1 MLFKARIIAKN
12 TFVETLRQPI
22 YAIIVVIALL
32 LFLLSP
38 SVAMYTLD
46 EDIKMLREIGLSTL
60 FLAGL
65 FIAIFSATGAVTEE
79 IESKTI
85 TTVIS
90 KPIGRPTFIIGKF
103 LGVVAA
109 VALSHYICTI
119 ALMMAIRHGVLETAT
134 SERDWPV
141 VAAVIGIVLV
151 AVILSAF
158 LNYTYD
164 WSFCST
170 AIITTAVL
178 GTVAM
183 VFLFFIDRHWKFNPQ
198 NNGLQFFEA
207 YASLLLLFAL
217 IVLVAV
223 AVMFSTRFNVI
234 LTMCSCIGVFL
245 LGLVSD
251 WVFGR
256 FAESHLWAKVGW
268 ALVPNLQVFWISDAI
283 YEGAV
288 LTAGYLGQV
297 AAYAAMYTTAAL
309 LVAIGLFQRRQ
320 VG

>member
-22 YAIIVVIALL
+22 YAVIVVFALL

-79 IESKTI
+79 IESRTI

-109 VALSHYICTI
+109 VALAHYICTI

-141 VAAVIGIVLV
+141 VAVVIGVILL
-151 AVILSAF
+151 AVILTAF

-164 WSFCST
+164 WSFCAT
-170 AIITTAVL
+170 AIITTASL
-178 GTVAM
+178 ATVGM
-183 VFLFFIDRHWKFNPQ
+183 IFLFFVDRHWRFNPQ
-198 NNGLQFFEA
+198 NNGLHFFEA

-223 AVMFSTRFNVI
+223 AVMFSTRLNVI
-234 LTMCSCIGVFL
+234 LTMCCCIGVFL

-256 FAESHLWAKVGW
+256 FAETYLWAKVGR
-268 ALVPNLQVFWISDAI
+268 AIVPNLQVFWISDAI
-283 YEGAV
+283 YEGAA

-297 AAYAAMYTTAAL
+297 AAYTALYTSAAL